1 MPKSINSI
9 PTESIARQPRGI
21 FLLNGKQIDFIRLE
35 INTTTYFLADTFS
48 ATLPLSG
55 QPAGIDE
62 EYFASTPGML
72 IEIYLGFPPNPN
84 AYTKEDLDRIIVAQV
99 DEVDITLG
107 SNVVTLTGRDLTAKF
122 IDNKTTQKYPNLTAS
137 QIIEKLA
144 KKEGLS
150 AKVTQTSV
158 PAGVYYG
165 NDHASVTAETPEWD
179 LMTYLA
185 QQENFIVYVD
195 GTTVYF
201 RPQPTEKDEPY
212 LLQYQKPQLSQGYP
226 VFNGV
231 RIKINRALTVARDI
245 IVIVR
250 SWNSKS
256 KKAFDVRVKATP
268 NKKVALSSAAQPIG
282 DSQVFTQV
290 IPGLTK
296 EQALQKAQQILRQKS
311 QHERNLTV
319 ELPGD
324 NLLKKVS
331 VIKLAGTNTTFDQ
344 VYFTSSINRVFST
357 SEGYKMIVNA
367 KNHSPNSQVVF

>member
-1 MPKSINSI
+1 M

-21 FLLNGKQIDFIRLE
+21 FLLNGKQVDFIRLE
-35 INTTTYFLADTFS
+35 IDTTTYFLADTFS
-48 ATLPLSG
+48 ATLPTSG
-55 QPAGIDE
+55 QPTGIDVA
-62 EYFASTPGML
+62 YFASTPGML

-107 SNVVTLTGRDLTAKF
+107 VDFVTLTGRDLTAKF

-150 AKVTQTSV
+150 AQVTPTSV

-185 QQENFIVYVD
+185 QQENFIVYVE

-212 LLQYQKPQLSQGYP
+212 LLQYQIPQLSQGYP

-231 RIKINRALTVARDI
+231 SIKVIRALTVARDI
-245 IVIVR
+245 IVVVR

-282 DSQVFTQV
+282 DAQVFTQV

-311 QHERNLTV
+311 QHERKLTV

-331 VIKLAGTNTTFDQ
+331 VIKLTGTNTTFDQ
-344 VYFTSSINRVFST
+344 VYFTSSINRVFSP
-357 SEGYKMIVNA
+357 SEGYKMIVSA